1 MKKNT
6 QPSFD
11 QKSYVCIHVF
21 DQSRPV
27 LLVTRED
34 GDWCFLCGD
43 LHPESADYYR
53 VVGLGHVV
61 ARDQSLNSILDLSPN
76 EEAERVAVGERWIR
90 TNQEPQ

>member
-1 MKKNT
+1 MKKIT
-6 QPSFD
+6 HPSFH

-27 LLVTRED
+27 LLVSRED

-43 LHPESADYYR
+43 LHADSADYYR

-61 ARDQSLNSILDLSPN
+61 ERDPSLNSILDLSPN

-90 TNQEPQ
+90 TNREPQ

>member
-1 MKKNT
+1 MKKLSN
-6 QPSFD
+6 PEFH

-27 LLVTRED
+27 LLVSRED

-43 LHPESADYYR
+43 VHPDSADYYR

-61 ARDQSLNSILDLSPN
+61 ERDPSLSSVLDLSPN
-76 EEAERVAVGERWIR
+76 EEAERVAVGDRWIR
-90 TNQEPQ
+90 TNLELQ